1 MEQAYDLAFLHEWG
15 VQQERGVRA
24 EERALLRHV
33 NELVR
38 EADVVVVRLGG
49 KAGRLGESIVATSLL
64 EGILLA
70 LQYLGKAGIAV
81 EVIIDEGVSTLFK
94 EQLYQQA
101 YWPTITF
108 SEAMSGEDIF
118 TRRLER
124 ARGAVALGIDL
135 HGGHDGMPELMEQA
149 VEEHGATRRI
159 ATLARLFRVGVRSYA
174 GHGVERRYAD
184 FIENLL
190 QLPRG
195 ALPGEQVQPRIRLG
209 AADEAR
215 YTRLARKLHL
225 QDEALR
231 IVCFFQSVVIAKCYC
246 RWDEVLEHFSRE
258 EARRSPGQKIE
269 FLILC
274 GPDELHPEGLR
285 VADMQKDFGTFRG
298 TNNNANV
305 LVYATETLRD
315 LALLTQHAYIVFS
328 NDTGPGHIAG
338 ALQIPTITPYLPGTI
353 YSMAIWASSPWHR
366 GVTLEPNPFSYQQV
380 EAAILWDRTTIID
393 SIPPEKLV
401 QAALQ

>member
-1 MEQAYDLAFLHEWG
+1 MEQAYDLAFLHQWG
-15 VQQERGVRA
+15 TEQEREARV
-24 EERALLRHV
+24 EELELLRRV
-33 NELVR
+33 NELVH
-38 EADVVVVRLGG
+38 EADAIVVRLGG
-49 KAGRLGESIVATSLL
+49 KAGRLGESVVATALL
-64 EGILLA
+64 EGFFLA
-70 LQYLGKAGIAV
+70 LQHLGKAGIAV

-94 EQLYQQA
+94 EELYQQA
-101 YWPTITF
+101 YWSTITF
-108 SEAMSGEDIF
+108 SETMPDEDLF

-124 ARGAVALGIDL
+124 AGGAVVLGIDL
-135 HGGHDGMPELMEQA
+135 HGGHDGMSELRVQE
-149 VEEHGATRRI
+149 VEAHGATRRI
-159 ATLARLFRVGVRSYA
+159 VELARLFRVGVRSYA

-184 FIENLL
+184 FIEDLL
-190 QLPRG
+190 QLTRG
-195 ALPGEQVQPRIRLG
+195 TLPGKQVQPRLRLDG
-209 AADEAR
+209 ADDER

-225 QDEALR
+225 QEGTLR

-246 RWDEVLEHFSRE
+246 RWDEVLEDFSRE
-258 EARRSPGQKIE
+258 VAQRSPAQKIE

-285 VADMQKDFGTFRG
+285 VADMQEDFGAFRG
-298 TNNNANV
+298 TNNNARV
-305 LVYATETLRD
+305 LVYATETLRE
-315 LALLTQHAYIVFS
+315 LALLTRHAHMVFA

-338 ALQIPTITPYLPGTI
+338 ALQVPTITPYLPGTI
-353 YSMAIWASSPWHR
+353 YSMAIWASSPWQR